1 MPTTA
6 GIPLRSNVPVSMPC
20 LPGGVLNP
28 VDWIDG
34 AGNLPGALQSSLM
47 RGTPGM
53 AHWQRRQIP
62 QQPTIPVGREIW
74 MQGPTWD
81 RGAGAFAPKFGIVP
95 INPIGGGVYAPYRI
109 PTIAGP
115 GARYE
120 FGAIWFDVQ
129 TIPTSIH
136 MSPSM
141 TAESLNALIATSYVA
156 GMYPTTG

>member
-1 MPTTA
+1 MPCIP
-6 GIPLRSNVPVSMPC
+6 GIPITPVDTPH
-20 LPGGVLNP
+20 LPAGPLNP

-34 AGNLPGALQSSLM
+34 AGNLPGALQQSLM

-62 QQPTIPVGREIW
+62 QVPTIPRGREVW
-74 MQGPTWD
+74 FQAPSWD
-81 RGAGAFAPKFGIVP
+81 RGAAAFAPNFGIVP
-95 INPIGGGVYAPYRI
+95 VNPIGSGVFAPYRI

-129 TIPTSIH
+129 TVPTSIH
-136 MSPSM
+136 LSPSM
-141 TAESLNALIATSYVA
+141 SAESLNALIATSFVA
-156 GMYPTTG
+156 AMYPTTG